1 MFFKM
6 GDQLLTTPVFK
17 KKHFL
22 EARAQR
28 AAAIAQIGD
37 RRPLPATLGLGL
49 GLGLGSGSGQRM
61 VEYELTRQSAVRDCG
76 SR

>member
-49 GLGLGSGSGQRM
+49 GSGSGSGQRM